1 MASVEVVRP
10 LEESVPD
17 EGGGGPCQVGDVD
30 GQGYGQDGSHDCEGG
45 DSQDR
50 EDEDEV
56 HRSGVELAD
65 VEFGEGAVR
74 ELDGDKALA
83 GIAHGADQSSGVLTV
98 GDEEDFGE
106 ACSLTSAGLESVGVL
121 PCHDVTPNHCGAC
134 RGPGLLVWG
143 EYPWEHLLGRW

>member
-30 GQGYGQDGSHDCEGG
+30 GQGYGQDGSHDGEGG

-56 HRSGVELAD
+56 HGQEWSWPMWSSEREPSGSWTAI
-65 VEFGEGAVR
+65 
-74 ELDGDKALA
+74 K
-83 GIAHGADQSSGVLTV
+83 
-98 GDEEDFGE
+98 
-106 ACSLTSAGLESVGVL
+106 
-121 PCHDVTPNHCGAC
+121 
-134 RGPGLLVWG
+134 
-143 EYPWEHLLGRW
+143 PWPV